1 MLEENITQTSCL
13 YIYTEGYIGYTKDN
27 KLNFMKILL
36 YIQGVRGGMCQ
47 TSGECSLSYNIPI

>member
-13 YIYTEGYIGYTKDN
+13 YIYTEWYTGNTKGN

-36 YIQGVRGGMCQ
+36 YIQGVPGEMYQ
-47 TSGECSLSYNIPI
+47 SSGECSLS